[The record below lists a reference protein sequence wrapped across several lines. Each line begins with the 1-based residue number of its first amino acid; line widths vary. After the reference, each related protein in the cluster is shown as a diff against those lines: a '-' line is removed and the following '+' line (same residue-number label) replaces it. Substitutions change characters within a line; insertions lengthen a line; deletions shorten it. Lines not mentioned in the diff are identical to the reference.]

1 MDRKTWTLCTH
12 RKVQSLGMK
21 LFYLESKVPI
31 AGFEKE
37 SSMEKKRII
46 VVFQG
51 VFFPNSPISSV
62 YERFVNKENA

>member
-1 MDRKTWTLCTH
+1 
-12 RKVQSLGMK
+12 MK